1 MSAQTI
7 QSDKNLTGK
16 SKILVARSKSKD
28 IAAHVAGLNVVI
40 EVMPEL
46 HHQCIYLV
54 LLPNSTL
61 IERNITNYLTSKLV
75 TYMVHYRH
83 LFCSAET

>member
-7 QSDKNLTGK
+7 QSDKNLK

-40 EVMPEL
+40 EVMP
-46 HHQCIYLV
+46 
-54 LLPNSTL
+54 
-61 IERNITNYLTSKLV
+61 KL
-75 TYMVHYRH
+75 RH
-83 LFCSAET
+83 

>member
-7 QSDKNLTGK
+7 QTDKNLK

-54 LLPNSTL
+54 LLPKQY
-61 IERNITNYLTSKLV
+61 ID
-75 TYMVHYRH
+75 
-83 LFCSAET
+83 